1 MKPTDK
7 RTAMVTLRFS
17 QFFTK
22 LREYQRRRYSRRQL
36 LELDLHRLKDIGL
49 SRADAVR
56 EGRKPFWR
64 E

>member
-1 MKPTDK
+1 MLLI
-7 RTAMVTLRFS
+7 RISRCFAR
-17 QFFTK
+17 

-36 LELDLHRLKDIGL
+36 LELDLHQLKDIGL

-56 EGRKPFWR
+56 EGRKPFWK